1 MSTYNPE
8 TYRKWYAANRDHKC
22 AYCNAYY
29 AAHRDKFAEQHAV
42 YYAEKGP
49 EIRAQQNARNAA
61 LRAAGY
67 KYRLNPVTGKYC
79 WIKPEELAELKQMV
93 KSKV

>member
-1 MSTYNPE
+1 MSTYNPD

-29 AAHRDKFAEQHAV
+29 AEHRDKFAEQHAV
-42 YYAEKGP
+42 YYSEKGP

-61 LRAAGY
+61 LRVY
-67 KYRLNPVTGKYC
+67 KRKTSDENHSFFYTDFT
-79 WIKPEELAELKQMV
+79 
-93 KSKV
+93 